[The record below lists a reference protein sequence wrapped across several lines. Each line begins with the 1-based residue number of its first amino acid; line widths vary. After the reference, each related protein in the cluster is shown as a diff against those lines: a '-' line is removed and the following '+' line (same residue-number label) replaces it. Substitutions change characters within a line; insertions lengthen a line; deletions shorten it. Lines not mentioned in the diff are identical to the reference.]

1 MFSADPI
8 LVDDI
13 KFYRSRRGPQP
24 PQVLS
29 GEIRKA
35 INFAFPNTDDLLF
48 HAWDDLLTDAAHVS
62 SGSRP
67 DAVWVDGKTVDAVIL
82 CQDGIPAN
90 ARRGLFGLTAT
101 EFALYHLKD
110 TTTDIHNM
118 YANTL
123 AFMCMVSRR
132 NTFTP
137 TSPDAVRANTDKVL
151 TAARH
156 GVTVR
161 GFLRTALPA

>member
-24 PQVLS
+24 PQVIS

-35 INFAFPNTDDLLF
+35 IKFTFPDSDDLLF
-48 HAWDDLLTDAAHVS
+48 HAWDDLLNDAAHVS

-67 DAVWVDGKTVDAVIL
+67 DAVWVDGKTADATVI
-82 CQDGIPAN
+82 CRDGIPAN
-90 ARRGLFGLTAT
+90 ARRGLFGLTAS
-101 EFALYHLKD
+101 EFALHHLKG

-118 YANTL
+118 YSNTL
-123 AFMCMVSRR
+123 AFMHMVSRR
-132 NTFTP
+132 HTFNP
-137 TSPDAVRANTDKVL
+137 SSPDAVRANTDKVL
-151 TAARH
+151 SEVKH
-156 GVTVR
+156 GETVR
-161 GFLRTALPA
+161 GFLRTAQPA